1 MRILYCIDKMV
12 RAGAQNNLC
21 RIIRGIGRYGHEPF
35 LCCLLHP
42 GPLGDELSAE
52 GFPVFSAGLPGVV
65 GADFFRAVGFLRRIC
80 LREEIRLVHSFLFA
94 ANITAPFAAVSVRRR
109 VVTSRCDDGFWKEP
123 RHILANRIANL
134 FTDRITANS
143 AGVAAYLRAR
153 ERVKDSRFLVVPNG
167 VSLPAPALRPRAG
180 GMIRIG
186 CLGNIRPIKGY
197 EHLLEALSLLRE
209 RGDWETVIAGRV
221 LDPEYARRLEESVHE
236 LGLAGRGG
244 FSGEAA
250 DAEAFLQGLDV
261 FVLPSLSEG
270 FSNSLIEALAAGLPV
285 VATAVGGNPE
295 VIRPG
300 MDGLLVPP
308 ADARSLARALE
319 EVLTSASLRDELAAR
334 GRRRAGEFGLARMLG
349 RLDELYRETA
359 GDEG

>member
-21 RIIRGIGRYGHEPF
+21 RIIRGIGQYGHEPF

-42 GPLGDELSAE
+42 GPLGDELAAE

-94 ANITAPFAAVSVRRR
+94 ANITAPFAAVSARRR
-109 VVTSRCDDGFWKEP
+109 VITSRCDDGFWKKP
-123 RHILANRIANL
+123 RHVLANRIANL
-134 FTDRITANS
+134 FTDRITGNS
-143 AGVAAYLRAR
+143 EGVAAYLRDR
-153 ERVKDSRFLVVPNG
+153 ERVRPGRFLVIPNG
-167 VSLPAPALRPRAG
+167 VSLPAAVERVSAG
-180 GMIRIG
+180 GVVRIG
-186 CLGNIRPIKGY
+186 CLGNIRPVKGY
-197 EHLLEALSLLRE
+197 EHLLAALALLRE

-221 LDPEYARRLEESVHE
+221 LDPEYARGLEESVLE
-236 LGLAGRGG
+236 LGLAGRVS

-250 DAEAFLQGLDV
+250 DPADFLRGLDI

-270 FSNSLIEALAAGLPV
+270 FSNSLLEALAAGLPV
-285 VATAVGGNPE
+285 VAAAVGGNPE

-300 MDGLLVPP
+300 TDGLLVPP
-308 ADARSLARALE
+308 ADARALARALE
-319 EVLTSASLRDELAAR
+319 GLLDSAAFRAELSTGAR
-334 GRRRAGEFGLARMLG
+334 SRAGDFGLPRMLG
-349 RLDELYRETA
+349 QLDRLYRETA
-359 GDEG
+359 GEG